1 MTPNTVIPNKKP
13 LSVNV
18 VTLGCSKNLV
28 DSENLMARLK
38 KGGFDVKA
46 DDPEDTDI
54 VIINTC
60 GFIHDAKE
68 ESIDTIL
75 EYAALK
81 SQGRIKKLLVMGCLS
96 QRYPSEL
103 QAEIPE
109 ADGMFGVEQQS
120 DILTFLGSSSNE
132 QAMPSRI
139 VTTGHYAY
147 LKIAEGCDRQ
157 CSFCAIPMIR
167 GSHKSRE
174 EDDILN
180 EFAFLTASGVKEILL
195 ISQDLSYYGYDLY
208 RESRLA
214 SLLGKMAKSRDD
226 IWIRLHY
233 AYPSRFPEDILPV
246 IRENS
251 NICRYLDIPFQ
262 HISDP
267 ILKSMRRGINRKE
280 TLKLIDKIRAEV
292 PGIALRT
299 SLMVGYPGES
309 EAMFRELAG
318 FVEETRFNRLGVFTY
333 SHEENTAAAN
343 LPDDVP
349 AVVKQERMEIIMGI
363 QEKISEELNGQMTG
377 KDIRVLIDRRE
388 GEYLVGRTEFD
399 SPEVDNEVLVR
410 KPWDESWTGSFVNA
424 RIEDSGPYEL
434 YARIVS

>member
-1 MTPNTVIPNKKP
+1 VIRNKKP

-28 DSENLMARLK
+28 DSENLMARLT

-60 GFIHDAKE
+60 GFIHDARE

-96 QRYPSEL
+96 QRYPKEL
-103 QAEIPE
+103 KTEIPE

-120 DILTFLGSSSNE
+120 DILTFLGSSCHD
-132 QAMPSRI
+132 QVIPSRF

-147 LKIAEGCDRQ
+147 LKIAEGCDRH

-167 GSHKSRE
+167 GKHKSRK

-180 EFAFLTASGVKEILL
+180 EFAFLTGSGVKEILL

-214 SLLGKMAKSRDD
+214 SLLEKMAKSRDD

-233 AYPSRFPEDILPV
+233 AYPSRFPEDILPL

-267 ILKSMRRGINRKE
+267 ILKSMRRGINKKE
-280 TLKLIDKIRAEV
+280 TLELIDKIRSEV

-309 EAMFRELAG
+309 EAMFRELVR

-333 SHEENTAAAN
+333 SQEENTEAAK
-343 LPDDVP
+343 LMDDVP
-349 AVVKQERMEIIMGI
+349 AGIKQERMDIIMGI
-363 QEKISEELNGQMTG
+363 QEKISEDLNRQMTG

-399 SPEVDNEVLVR
+399 SPEVDNEVLIR
-410 KPWDESWTGSFVNA
+410 KPWDESWIGSFVKA
-424 RIEDSGPYEL
+424 RAEDSGPYEL
-434 YARIVS
+434 YAGIVS